1 MSDFLPNHY
10 ISYDVLKH
18 KTLPIFLTAEFD
30 FYRCVPFNDMF
41 YGKTV
46 SELHQGNLR
55 SRQSWNRYSMLFSG
69 KKVSYWAD
77 SKKLPM
83 LKCKNMDKD
92 IIYLLSLLMMTQR
105 QVFQLSQKTETFC
118 G

>member
-1 MSDFLPNHY
+1 MICSMAKLSANYIKEIYVAANLGIVILCYFL
-10 ISYDVLKH
+10 V
-18 KTLPIFLTAEFD
+18 
-30 FYRCVPFNDMF
+30 
-41 YGKTV
+41 
-46 SELHQGNLR
+46 
-55 SRQSWNRYSMLFSG
+55 
-69 KKVSYWAD
+69 KKYLIGLIV
-77 SKKLPM
+77 KKLPM